1 VLWLIMRAV
10 RIISEQQYCI
20 MKNNTKK
27 INYLFVILIIS
38 LFLIGYSDIFQWMY
52 GRYMGAD
59 SYYSHGFLVPFV
71 SGYLIWLK
79 KEELAQ
85 TQKSGS
91 WIGLI
96 LIVGAVFLH
105 IFGTAIY
112 IFSVSGFAIW
122 FLIVGASLF
131 LYGKDVTRII
141 LFPLLFLLFMFPLPG
156 AIITMLSFPLKVLVA
171 QMGVKIASF
180 LGVPLLLE
188 GFVITIPQGDLLV
201 GNPCSGLRSLIAFLA
216 MGSLFAYFSDLS
228 RGRQIFLFLL
238 TIPIA
243 IASNLVRVPILI
255 YWSYKWGL
263 ESAAP
268 DTLVHT
274 GSGFV
279 VFILGLILLFI
290 ALRCLGGPYE
300 K

>member
-1 VLWLIMRAV
+1 MN
-10 RIISEQQYCI
+10 SSMDS
-20 MKNNTKK
+20 MKNNSNTLT
-27 INYLFVILIIS
+27 YLFLSIIIG
-38 LFLIGYSDIFQWMY
+38 LFIIGYYDIFQWMY

-85 TQKSGS
+85 VQKKGS
-91 WIGLI
+91 WIGLL
-96 LIVGAVFLH
+96 LIIIAVLIH

-112 IFSVSGFAIW
+112 IFSVSGFSIW
-122 FLIVGASLF
+122 ILIVGVSLF
-131 LYGKDVTRII
+131 LYGTGVTKII
-141 LFPLLFLLFMFPLPG
+141 IFPLLFLLFMFPLPG
-156 AIITMLSFPLKVLVA
+156 AIITMISFPLKVLVA
-171 QMGVKIASF
+171 QMGAKIASL
-180 LGVPLLLE
+180 LGIPLLLE

-201 GNPCSGLRSLIAFLA
+201 GNPCSGLRSLIAFLS

-228 RGRQIFLFLL
+228 KGRQLFLFLL

-279 VFILGLILLFI
+279 VFILGLLLLFV
-290 ALRCLGGPYE
+290 ALRCLGGAYE